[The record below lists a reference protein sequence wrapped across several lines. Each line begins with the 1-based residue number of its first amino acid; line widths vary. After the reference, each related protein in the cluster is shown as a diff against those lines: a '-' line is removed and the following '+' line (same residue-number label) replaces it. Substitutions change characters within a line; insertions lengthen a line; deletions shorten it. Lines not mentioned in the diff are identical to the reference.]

1 MKRFSIALFFCF
13 FLTGLVFGQGLG
25 FYAIGGGLG
34 FVNVSPSGADES
46 MSGFGINARA
56 NLGDITSNL
65 RLVPEIYY
73 WSTSKDFGEGAE
85 WKFSDFA
92 LNANVQYRFETEGSF
107 EPYVG
112 GGLGLNI
119 VSSTV
124 SVSIPFFG
132 SSSITGTTTEFGLNL
147 LGGAHFNMDGN
158 LIPWGEVRYVLVSNM
173 NHLMI
178 TAGILY
184 YL

>member
-1 MKRFSIALFFCF
+1 MKRISLALFFCF
-13 FLTGLVFGQGLG
+13 IATGLVFGQGLG

-34 FVNVSPSGADES
+34 FVNVSNSGES
-46 MSGFGINARA
+46 LSGFGFNARA

-73 WSTSKDFGEGAE
+73 WSTSKDFGEGVE

-92 LNANVQYRFETEGSF
+92 LNANVQYRFEMEGSF

-112 GGLGLNI
+112 GGLGLNF

-124 SVSIPFFG
+124 SASIPFFG
-132 SSSITGTTTEFGLNL
+132 TSSFSATTTEFGLNL
-147 LGGAHFNMDGN
+147 LGGANFNMAGK
-158 LIPWGEVRYVLVSNM
+158 IVPWGEVRYVIVSNM
-173 NHLMI
+173 NHFMI